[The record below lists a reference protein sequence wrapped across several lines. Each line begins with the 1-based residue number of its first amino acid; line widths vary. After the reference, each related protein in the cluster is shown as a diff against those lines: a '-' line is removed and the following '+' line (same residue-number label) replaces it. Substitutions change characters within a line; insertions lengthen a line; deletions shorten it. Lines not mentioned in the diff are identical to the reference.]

1 MYLLLRYLDCFRQI
15 QPLSGLPETFKSP
28 SLVSEG
34 DFAQSILGHIST
46 NLLQSNRDKNLCAET
61 LLPAPPRDPEEHT
74 AKEGKT
80 NVQNE
85 K

>member
-1 MYLLLRYLDCFRQI
+1 MYLLLRYLACFRQI

-46 NLLQSNRDKNLCAET
+46 NLLQGNRDKNLWAET
-61 LLPAPPRDPEEHT
+61 LLPAPWDPEEHT